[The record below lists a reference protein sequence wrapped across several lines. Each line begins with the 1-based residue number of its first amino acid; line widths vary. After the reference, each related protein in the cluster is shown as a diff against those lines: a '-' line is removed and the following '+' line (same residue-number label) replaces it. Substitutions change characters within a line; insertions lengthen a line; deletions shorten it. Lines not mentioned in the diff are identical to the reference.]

1 MFIFALVI
9 KQGKKMKLIVEVSD
23 YLGEVDVYQYFKS
36 DPDESRVVGL
46 TQQAE
51 SVARL
56 AEVAKE
62 IEKTA
67 KAYYAKNMRVADTK
81 Q

>member
-1 MFIFALVI
+1 
-9 KQGKKMKLIVEVSD
+9 MKLIVEVND

-36 DPDESRVVGL
+36 DPEESRTVKL
-46 TQQAE
+46 TKQAE

-62 IEKTA
+62 IETA
-67 KAYYAKNMRVADTK
+67 VMAYYAKESKYDEYGNPIPASPEEMCK

>member
-1 MFIFALVI
+1 ME
-9 KQGKKMKLIVEVSD
+9 LIVEVSD
-23 YLGEVDVYQYFKS
+23 RLGEVDVYQYFKS
-36 DPDESRVVGL
+36 APDESRVVEL

-62 IEKTA
+62 IEKTV
-67 KAYYAKNMRVADTK
+67 KAYYAKNKRITDTE